1 MADDA
6 PARHPVVVRP
16 AGDLDRDWVRA
27 TLLERWGSPV
37 VVSRGRA
44 HRADGLPALVA
55 VRRDE
60 RAGLATT
67 RLDGDEL
74 ELVTLDALVPGVGV
88 GSALLYAV
96 LAVARDAGCRRVWLT
111 TSNDNLEA
119 LRFYQ
124 RRGLR
129 IVAVHR
135 GAIDRAR
142 ELKATIPL
150 VGRHGIEIH
159 DEIELAIGWSA
170 SGASSPQ
177 RSGSGPG

>member
-55 VRRDE
+55 VR
-60 RAGLATT
+60 
-67 RLDGDEL
+67 
-74 ELVTLDALVPGVGV
+74 
-88 GSALLYAV
+88 
-96 LAVARDAGCRRVWLT
+96 RDAGCRRVWLT